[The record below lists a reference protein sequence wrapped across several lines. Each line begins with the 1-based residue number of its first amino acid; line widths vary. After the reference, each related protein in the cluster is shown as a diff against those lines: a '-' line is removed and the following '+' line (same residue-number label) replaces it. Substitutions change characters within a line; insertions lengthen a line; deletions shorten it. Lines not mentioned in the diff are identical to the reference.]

1 MTDDMQ
7 DQEFVEYV
15 LKTVVDNPDDVSVD
29 RTIDEMGVLLS
40 VTVNPDDMGKVI
52 GKSGQTAKAIRT
64 LLKVVGAKH
73 DARVNMKI
81 IEPEGGN
88 GGRGEGG
95 AAAAAPAAAAPDA
108 DSGSAG
114 GFAPQAPAQPQP
126 GTTDAADDVPVSE
139 RSEDEAVAAQH
150 ETDAAMPQPENDNS
164 EVDEATGNPVPQEPR
179 AASEP
184 PVESTPAASEE
195 QRDQALH
202 EKSPLDEL

>member
-15 LKTVVDNPDDVSVD
+15 LKTVVDNPNDVHVD

-40 VTVNPDDMGKVI
+40 VSVNPDDMGKVI

-81 IEPEGGN
+81 IEPEDGQGGQP
-88 GGRGEGG
+88 
-95 AAAAAPAAAAPDA
+95 APAPA
-108 DSGSAG
+108 DV
-114 GFAPQAPAQPQP
+114 
-126 GTTDAADDVPVSE
+126 TDAAAQHTADADPVPVDE
-139 RSEDEAVAAQH
+139 RSEGEAVAAQH
-150 ETDAAMPQPENDNS
+150 ETDAIRTQPDNDNS
-164 EVDEATGNPVPQEPR
+164 EVDEATGKPVPQEPLS
-179 AASEP
+179 AAEP
-184 PVESTPAASEE
+184 APEQTPAASES

-202 EKSPLDEL
+202 ERSPLDEL